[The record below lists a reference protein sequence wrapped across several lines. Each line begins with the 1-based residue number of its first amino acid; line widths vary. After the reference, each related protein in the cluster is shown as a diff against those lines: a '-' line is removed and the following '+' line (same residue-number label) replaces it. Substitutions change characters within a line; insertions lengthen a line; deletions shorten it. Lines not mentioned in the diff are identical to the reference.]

1 MNNRGILT
9 TKQELI
15 NKNYLEYKTLKEEG
29 EYILHLDF
37 RSQAKNNGIVCYFT
51 EYGTTEVKK

>member
-37 RSQAKNNGIVCYFT
+37 RI
-51 EYGTTEVKK
+51 